1 MHTRSRFFSTIWLL
15 LGLAGIASSSC
26 GQQEA
31 GVARQT
37 GGQAEQ
43 AAPECQEA
51 GASGPE
57 SVVRTLYERYP
68 AGGRKVIENEPEAVL
83 RMYFDDK
90 LAGLFVRDHECKVR
104 EQGVCRLDASTMYD
118 SQDPG
123 AGDLR
128 VCAMDPVRHT
138 VAVHFWGG
146 GPERTTVTYL
156 LIRTASGWRISNM
169 LYARGR
175 PIVDALSAK
184 R

>member
-1 MHTRSRFFSTIWLL
+1 MRNLAWLMTL
-15 LGLAGIASSSC
+15 CTVALGTAACDRQPPAQPEIA
-26 GQQEA
+26 QKE
-31 GVARQT
+31 
-37 GGQAEQ
+37 EQ

-68 AGGRKVIENEPEAVL
+68 AGGRKVIENEPEQVL

-90 LAGLFVRDHECKVR
+90 LAGLFVRDHACKIR

-123 AGDLR
+123 GGDLR

-138 VAVHFWGG
+138 VAVHFWGV

-175 PIVDALSAK
+175 SIVDALSAQSRK
-184 R
+184 ESI